1 MILYFIQFRKIVS
14 YLPIIKEKNE
24 ANYPDKYDQLAKL
37 KKLYDEGAITEDEFQ
52 KEKINL
58 L

>member
-14 YLPIIKEKNE
+14 HLPIIKEKNE
-24 ANYPDKYDQLAKL
+24 TNYPDKYDQLAKL
-37 KKLYDEGAITEDEFQ
+37 KQLYDEGAITEDEFK